1 MADNAVISW
10 VNVRE
15 VQGQICSLISQ
26 RSLINMGQRVS
37 IFSLK
42 FEGGHMLL
50 EAWGSERQVAAQ
62 VGKEVAT
69 GCDTTE
75 NYKRHALEL

>member
-1 MADNAVISW
+1 MTDDALISW
-10 VNVRE
+10 VTVCE
-15 VQGQICSLISQ
+15 VQGQICSLIRQ
-26 RSLINMGQRVS
+26 RNSINMDQRVS